1 MEISELEDGSAFL
14 DTNILLYAYTTTKF
28 SLSCE
33 TLLEKV
39 QAEDVTGYVNST
51 VIDEFFHKALLTQ
64 IYIEKRLSPR
74 EAIAYIKKH
83 PAILN
88 TLNTPYSV
96 TREVLE
102 QYNLRVLDTS
112 DILDDTLRISQQYG
126 LLFSDALHAASA
138 RRHHIDYFVTNDRDF
153 DRVDFLTL
161 VRPSAKESS

>member
-1 MEISELEDGSAFL
+1 MTPIYS
-14 DTNILLYAYTTTKF
+14 YTTTKF

-39 QAEDVTGYVNST
+39 RAGDVTGYVNAT

-83 PAILN
+83 PALLN
-88 TLNTPYSV
+88 TLDTPYSA

-102 QYNLRVLDTS
+102 QYNLGVLETS
-112 DILDDTLRISQQYG
+112 DVLDDTLRISRQYG

-138 RRHHIDYFVTNDRDF
+138 YKHHIDYFVTNDRDF